1 MERIKKIVDSVIE
14 NKKVRDFYFSY
25 PHNEEKSFDGF
36 FLSLVYRFHWRMRD
50 EIGLT
55 KEDCR
60 LVTKMIHYNNLK
72 FADIDFKDKKKMDAV
87 VMMNNKWMEYPLIR
101 AIKKEY
107 ENRIN

>member
-1 MERIKKIVDSVIE
+1 
-14 NKKVRDFYFSY
+14 
-25 PHNEEKSFDGF
+25 
-36 FLSLVYRFHWRMRD
+36 
-50 EIGLT
+50 
-55 KEDCR
+55 
-60 LVTKMIHYNNLK
+60 MIHYNNLK